1 MDVIP
6 LYSYIAN
13 YLPNPIGIT
22 LYNEK
27 KEEIG
32 QFLGID
38 IIDGY
43 VYVNDGHQL
52 QSKDM
57 KECFVLEG
65 A

>member
-1 MDVIP
+1 MDSIP

-13 YLPNPIGIT
+13 FSPNPIGIT
-22 LYNEK
+22 LYDNLNQ
-27 KEEIG
+27 EIG

-43 VYVNDGHQL
+43 VYVHDGTEL